1 MNNPIPLRDS
11 DLPLQRFYQWERER
25 ADKIF
30 LTQPV
35 GNGMVRDI
43 TWGQAGDEV
52 RRMAAWLKSQGWPA
66 GSKIAILGKNSAHW
80 ILTDLAIWMAGY
92 VSVPIY
98 PTFNGDALRFI
109 LTHSESRACFVG
121 KLDEVSSLKTGVPAG
136 VPLISLPLAPALDTL
151 SWDAAIAATA
161 PLQGAPVRDGEE
173 LCTIIYTSFIP
184 SPGHPTR

>member
-1 MNNPIPLRDS
+1 
-11 DLPLQRFYQWERER
+11 
-25 ADKIF
+25 
-30 LTQPV
+30 
-35 GNGMVRDI
+35 
-43 TWGQAGDEV
+43 
-52 RRMAAWLKSQGWPA
+52 
-66 GSKIAILGKNSAHW
+66 
-80 ILTDLAIWMAGY
+80 MAGY

-109 LTHSESRACFVG
+109 LTRRSRSRACFVG

-173 LCTIIYTSFIP
+173 LCTIIYTSGTTGNPKGVMHKFNALAWAL
-184 SPGHPTR
+184 SVLLSGCT